1 MTFSTLK
8 EFSHFCLYM
17 IDAINVI
24 VLILKVR
31 VTDVMDNSIADVK
44 VMASSVTSSDGNT
57 IAENVPL
64 AKGKEE

>member
-1 MTFSTLK
+1 
-8 EFSHFCLYM
+8 M

-44 VMASSVTSSDGNT
+44 VMATSVTSSDGNT